1 MVQSRYLIG
10 SERRTE
16 GSLGSVQIH
25 APYDG
30 TLVGTAPVSGS
41 DEAERAVVS
50 AVEAFRDWRWAPAEV
65 RQRLLYRTAELVHER
80 AEDLSQLMAREV
92 GKPIVWAR
100 AEVVRLEL
108 TFRLAGGLLDEP
120 SRIELPLDFDPRGR
134 DYRCFV
140 EREAVGP
147 VFAIVP
153 YNWPYNLAAHK
164 IAPALAAGCSVVLKP
179 SSLAPLSTF
188 ALVDVVSDAG
198 APASVMN
205 ALFCSNDVA
214 EGIVRDERIAFVSFT
229 GSPRVGW
236 HLKALVPEK
245 HVSLEL
251 GGDASVLV
259 FEDADLD
266 LAVARTA
273 MGKYGY
279 AGQICIAVQHARVHS
294 RVYEEFKSR
303 MIAATEQTPYGDPLD
318 DKTVCGPV
326 ISSEAADKVME
337 WIQEAED
344 AGATV
349 LAGGNRVGNVI
360 EPTLIENVPD
370 GCRLAKEEVF
380 GPVLTLSSF
389 SSDDEAIA
397 RVNASQFGIHC
408 GVFTRG
414 LARIE
419 RLYKS
424 LEVSGVIVN
433 DYPTLRF
440 DNMPYGGVKRS
451 GFGREGVRYA
461 YEEMTTPKVL
471 LERR

>member
-1 MVQSRYLIG
+1 MAS
-10 SERRTE
+10 
-16 GSLGSVQIH
+16 
-25 APYDG
+25 A
-30 TLVGTAPVSGS
+30 
-41 DEAERAVVS
+41 VS
-50 AVEAFRDWRWAPAEV
+50 AFPGWKAASTKD
-65 RQRLLYRTAELVHER
+65 RQRLLARIADLVKER
-80 AEDLSQLMAREV
+80 SEALSQLMAREV
-92 GKPIVWAR
+92 GKPITWAR

-108 TFRLAGGLLDEP
+108 TFRLASELLDEP
-120 SRIELPLDFDPRGR
+120 QRVELPLEFDPRGK

-140 EREAVGP
+140 EREPVGP

-153 YNWPYNLAAHK
+153 YNWPYNLSAHK
-164 IAPALAAGCSVVLKP
+164 IAPALAAGCTVVLKP

-188 ALVDVVSDAG
+188 ALVDLIHDAQIPVG
-198 APASVMN
+198 VLSS
-205 ALFCSNDVA
+205 LLCSNEVA
-214 EGIVRDERIAFVSFT
+214 EGIVKDTRVAFVSFT

-236 HLKALVPEK
+236 HLKGLVPEK

-259 FEDADLD
+259 FDDADLD
-266 LAVARTA
+266 WAVERMAL
-273 MGKYGY
+273 GKYGY

-318 DKTVCGPV
+318 EKTVCGPL

-344 AGATV
+344 SGATL
-349 LAGGNRVGNVI
+349 LAGGSRVGNVI
-360 EPTLIENVPD
+360 VPTLIENVPD

-380 GPVLTLSSF
+380 GSVLTLSSF
-389 SSDDEAIA
+389 SNDEEAIA

-408 GVFTRG
+408 GVFTQDRG
-414 LARIE
+414 RVE

-424 LEVSGVIVN
+424 LELSGVIVN
-433 DYPTLRF
+433 DYPNLRF

-461 YEEMTTPKVL
+461 FEEMTTPKVL

>member
-1 MVQSRYLIG
+1 MVESRYLVG
-10 SERRTE
+10 SERRTK
-16 GSLGSVQIH
+16 GSLGTVQIR

-41 DEAERAVVS
+41 DEAERAIVS
-50 AVEAFRDWRWAPAEV
+50 AVEAFRDWRESNPLD
-65 RQRLLYRTAELVHER
+65 RQRLLVRIAGLVRER
-80 AEDLSQLMAREV
+80 AEELSQLMAIEV
-92 GKPIVWAR
+92 GKPITWSR

-108 TFRLAGGLLDEP
+108 TFRLAAGLLDEP
-120 SRIELPLDFDPRGR
+120 ARMELPLEFDPRGK
-134 DYRCFV
+134 DYRCSV
-140 EREAVGP
+140 VREPVGP

-153 YNWPYNLAAHK
+153 YNWPHNLSAHK
-164 IAPALAAGCSVVLKP
+164 IAPALAAGCTVVLKP

-188 ALVDVVSDAG
+188 ALVDLIHDAEV
-198 APASVMN
+198 PAGVFN
-205 ALFCSNDVA
+205 ALLCENDVA
-214 EGIVRDERIAFVSFT
+214 EGIVKDERIAFVSFT

-236 HLKALVPEK
+236 HLKGLVPEK

-259 FEDADLD
+259 FDDANLD
-266 LAVARTA
+266 WAVERTVL
-273 MGKYGY
+273 GKYGY
-279 AGQICIAVQHARVHS
+279 AGQICIAVQHARVHEG
-294 RVYEEFKSR
+294 VYEQFKSR
-303 MIAATEQTPYGDPLD
+303 MIAATEATPYGNPLD
-318 DKTVCGPV
+318 VKTVCGPL

-349 LAGGNRVGNVI
+349 IAGGNRVGNVI
-360 EPTLIENVPD
+360 EPTLVENVPS

-380 GPVLTLSSF
+380 GPVMTLSSF
-389 SSDDEAIA
+389 SSDEEAIE
-397 RVNASQFGIHC
+397 RVNDSQFGIHC
-408 GVFTRG
+408 GVFTHDRK
-414 LARIE
+414 RIE
-419 RLYKS
+419 RLYSS
-424 LEVSGVIVN
+424 LEVSGVVVN

-471 LERR
+471 LERL